1 MPKTKAQLDRD
12 IAEALAGLGRKA
24 EVYWGD
30 RPVVVDTSTYRQTH
44 GAEPRGRGNW
54 TFVMGKRTYEYSDDP
69 AIYRPA
75 VHPAGLPFARAKA
88 LAIAKAKREGVELV
102 GVAP

>member
-1 MPKTKAQLDRD
+1 MPKTKAELDRD
-12 IAEALAGLGRKA
+12 IAETLAGLGSKA

-30 RPVVVDTSTYRQTH
+30 RPVVVDTSAYRQTH
-44 GAEPRGRGNW
+44 GAEPRGRANW
-54 TFVMGKRTYEYSDDP
+54 IFVMGKRTYKYSDDP

-75 VHPAGLPFARAKA
+75 AAYGTLPFARAKA